1 MLSDLAILTEE
12 AAKNEEFST
21 ESVRTFLTTRVAA
34 REGARLTKAD
44 VSVARTHFLGEKP
57 KAGPRLLKRRV
68 GYASDGSEPAGKRV
82 CMGDNNSPKISQ
94 APDAPVAR
102 VPVTLHHVGPSRVV
116 WQFSYLTKPQYD
128 NNAHLHGAA
137 TNFRQHLLSHVQEV
151 NRQRVDKRNEFNQ
164 LQNSFE
170 EQLIPYQ
177 QLLHLRSVA
186 RDAVKSSEE
195 KLEHLNADS
204 ERLASFRLLLNDF
217 VDQSMDVPSEP
228 AVALQRELWDQTAA
242 NELRDQT
249 AANVREVNEAEA
261 ELQSARL
268 DLVERETA
276 LGPVFLTY
284 EKATKD
290 RLDQLKAESNKLT
303 DRTKHANFMRVVVE
317 KGPSAFATIEKA
329 LAEKSISLGDIIAKI
344 PAAEVNSASPP
355 AGFE

>member
-21 ESVRTFLTTRVAA
+21 ENVRIFLATRVAA

-44 VSVARTHFLGEKP
+44 VSVARTNFLGEKP
-57 KAGPRLLKRRV
+57 KTGPRLKRKTGHV
-68 GYASDGSEPAGKRV
+68 SDGSEPAGKRV
-82 CMGDNNSPKISQ
+82 RMGHNNSAKISQ

-102 VPVTLHHVGPSRVV
+102 IPATLHHVGPSQVV

-151 NRQRVDKRNEFNQ
+151 NRQRVEKRNEFNQ

-177 QLLHLRSVA
+177 PLLHLRSVA

-204 ERLASFRLLLNDF
+204 ERLASFRFLLDDF
-217 VDQSMDVPSEP
+217 VDQSMDAPSEP
-228 AVALQRELWDQTAA
+228 AVAHQRELWDQTAA
-242 NELRDQT
+242 NELREQT

-261 ELQSARL
+261 ELESARL
-268 DLVERETA
+268 DLEERETA
-276 LGPVFLTY
+276 LGPFFLTY

-290 RLDQLKAESNKLT
+290 RLDQLMAESNKLT
-303 DRTKHANFMRVVVE
+303 DQTKHADFMRVVVE
-317 KGPSAFATIEKA
+317 NGPSAFATIEKA
-329 LAEKSISLGDIIAKI
+329 LAAKNISLGDIVAQI
-344 PAAEVNSASPP
+344 PAATINSVNPP